1 MDTISKEMIIQRV
14 HGMTLLPA
22 IILLTLATW
31 QLISYNHYSGQMP
44 AINQIVMLILLF
56 IMSFSALFFRD
67 AQGELARYL
76 ESLVNNMRPALIGMS
91 CVLIGG
97 MHFLSILGHEPFYLQ
112 MIYVVLII
120 AYFETASISINF
132 RSHYANGIIDIT
144 SGTIQRLLVGM
155 IGRLAMVLV
164 LSVTMIYLSL
174 MVIVGFTGPFSVAF
188 LAAVMILAI
197 AFMTLVRRL

>member
-1 MDTISKEMIIQRV
+1 MNDIKRV

-31 QLISYNHYSGQMP
+31 QLISYNYYSGHAPEIQ
-44 AINQIVMLILLF
+44 QIVVLALLF

-67 AQGELARYL
+67 SQGEVARYF
-76 ESLVNNMRPALIGMS
+76 EGLVDNMRPALIGMS
-91 CVLIGG
+91 CIIIGG
-97 MHFLSILGHEPFYLQ
+97 MHFLSILGDEPFYLQ

-132 RSHYANGIIDIT
+132 RNHYANGTIEVT
-144 SGTIQRLLVGM
+144 SGTIQRLLVG
-155 IGRLAMVLV
+155 ITGRLAMVLV

-174 MVIVGFTGPFSVAF
+174 LVIVGFTGPFSVAF
-188 LAAVMILAI
+188 LAALMILAI
-197 AFMTLVRRL
+197 SFMTLVRRL